1 MSSEESYDPE
11 DDKKRK
17 DDKNRKR
24 LNRKIIRKRKRGG
37 PAARAR
43 DVALKQQRRNRGE
56 INRSDEYQHRTLQ
69 RRAGDVEHT
78 YLVKSMSSKESYDP
92 EEDKKRKD
100 DKNREKAT
108 RKILRKRNGCKS

>member
-1 MSSEESYDPE
+1 MSFEESYDPE

-78 YLVKSMSSKESYDP
+78 YLVKSMFSKESYNP
-92 EEDKKRKD
+92 EDDEKRKD
-100 DKNREKAT
+100 DK
-108 RKILRKRNGCKS
+108 IVRNKTGKC